1 MKGMRLLPRSLRSRV
16 ILVFTVGAAVVL
28 SVCMA
33 LLYVALDNQLTS
45 ALDEDLSSRSSD
57 ISAALRAGDTGVVA
71 RDPMAQLYAS
81 DSTLLAG
88 SASLGTT
95 RLFSAADV
103 RDLRREVAETRSIP
117 IGGEAERSKVRILP
131 RRLGSGEVLVVGV
144 SAEPLQAAR
153 ERLVA
158 VLLVAAPLLIGLL
171 GLAGWLVV
179 RAALRPVDILTR
191 EAAAISSVET
201 DRRLPAVP
209 GNDEIARLART
220 LDGMLGRLRVA
231 FERERAFVDDA
242 SHELRTPIAVLRG
255 EIELALSALGEPA
268 EVERSLVAALGETE
282 RLTRLAEDLLLLAR
296 ERAGSLV
303 IRREPVDLLDL
314 ATGEARRL
322 GPLLGPR
329 IEVLGETVV
338 VDGDPD
344 RLRQVLTNLLHNSAA
359 AGARTVHMRVTS
371 DGTTTALE
379 IADDGPGFPPA
390 VIDSAFER
398 FVRGDD
404 ARTPGSSGAGLGLA
418 IVRAVV
424 AAHGGTVEARN
435 GEPLGGAVI
444 TARLPLG

>member
-1 MKGMRLLPRSLRSRV
+1 MRLLPRSLRGRV
-16 ILVFTVGAAVVL
+16 TLVFTVGAAAVL
-28 SVCMA
+28 SLCLA

-81 DSTLLAG
+81 DGTLLAG
-88 SASLGTT
+88 SPSLGEG
-95 RLFSAADV
+95 RLLSAADV
-103 RDLRREVAETRSIP
+103 RDLRREVAETRSLSL
-117 IGGEAERSKVRILP
+117 GDEADRSKVRILP

-179 RAALRPVDILTR
+179 GAALRPVDILTR

-242 SHELRTPIAVLRG
+242 SHELRTPIG
-255 EIELALSALGEPA
+255 SA
-268 EVERSLVAALGETE
+268 RC
-282 RLTRLAEDLLLLAR
+282 
-296 ERAGSLV
+296 
-303 IRREPVDLLDL
+303 
-314 ATGEARRL
+314 
-322 GPLLGPR
+322 
-329 IEVLGETVV
+329 
-338 VDGDPD
+338 
-344 RLRQVLTNLLHNSAA
+344 
-359 AGARTVHMRVTS
+359 
-371 DGTTTALE
+371 
-379 IADDGPGFPPA
+379 
-390 VIDSAFER
+390 
-398 FVRGDD
+398 
-404 ARTPGSSGAGLGLA
+404 
-418 IVRAVV
+418 
-424 AAHGGTVEARN
+424 
-435 GEPLGGAVI
+435 
-444 TARLPLG
+444 

>member
-1 MKGMRLLPRSLRSRV
+1 MRLLPRSLRGRV
-16 ILVFTVGAAVVL
+16 TLVFTVGAAVVL
-28 SVCMA
+28 SLCLAV
-33 LLYVALDNQLTS
+33 LYVALDNQLTS
-45 ALDEDLSSRSSD
+45 ALDEDLTSRSSD

-71 RDPMAQLYAS
+71 RDPIAQLYAS
-81 DSTLLAG
+81 DGALLAG
-88 SASLGTT
+88 SPSLGQG
-95 RLFSAADV
+95 RLLSAADV
-103 RDLRREVAETRSIP
+103 RDLQRDVAETRSLSL
-117 IGGEAERSKVRILP
+117 GGEADRSKVRILP
-131 RRLGSGEVLVVGV
+131 RRLVSGEVLVVAV

-153 ERLVA
+153 EHLVA
-158 VLLVAAPLLIGLL
+158 VLLLAAPLLIGLL

-303 IRREPVDLLDL
+303 IRREPVDVLDL

-322 GPLLGPR
+322 GPVLGSR

-359 AGARTVHMRVTS
+359 AGARTVHVRVTS
-371 DGTTTALE
+371 DATTTALE

-424 AAHGGTVEARN
+424 AAHSGNVEARN

-444 TARLPLG
+444 TVRLPLG

>member
-1 MKGMRLLPRSLRSRV
+1 MRLLPRSLRGRV
-16 ILVFTVGAAVVL
+16 SFVFTVGAAVVL
-28 SVCMA
+28 SLCLA

-57 ISAALRAGDTGVVA
+57 ISAALRAGDSGVVA

-81 DSTLLAG
+81 DGTLLAG
-88 SASLGTT
+88 SPSLGKG
-95 RLFSAADV
+95 RLLSAADV
-103 RDLRREVAETRSIP
+103 GDLRRQVAETRSLS
-117 IGGEAERSKVRILP
+117 IGGEADRSKVRILP

-158 VLLVAAPLLIGLL
+158 VLLLAAPLLIGLL

-201 DRRLPAVP
+201 DRRLRAVP

-242 SHELRTPIAVLRG
+242 SHELRTPIAVLPA
-255 EIELALSALGEPA
+255 EIERA
-268 EVERSLVAALGETE
+268 LVAALGETE

-314 ATGEARRL
+314 AAGEARRL
-322 GPLLGPR
+322 GPVLGPR

-359 AGARTVHMRVTS
+359 AGARTVHVRVTS
-371 DGTTTALE
+371 DATTTALE

-398 FVRGDD
+398 FVRGDN
-404 ARTPGSSGAGLGLA
+404 ARTPNTSAAGLGLA
-418 IVRAVV
+418 IVRAVI

-435 GEPLGGAVI
+435 GEPLGGAVV
-444 TARLPLG
+444 TARLPPD

>member
-1 MKGMRLLPRSLRSRV
+1 MSTGRS
-16 ILVFTVGAAVVL
+16 
-28 SVCMA
+28 
-33 LLYVALDNQLTS
+33 
-45 ALDEDLSSRSSD
+45 
-57 ISAALRAGDTGVVA
+57 
-71 RDPMAQLYAS
+71 
-81 DSTLLAG
+81 
-88 SASLGTT
+88 
-95 RLFSAADV
+95 
-103 RDLRREVAETRSIP
+103 
-117 IGGEAERSKVRILP
+117 
-131 RRLGSGEVLVVGV
+131 
-144 SAEPLQAAR
+144 
-153 ERLVA
+153 
-158 VLLVAAPLLIGLL
+158 
-171 GLAGWLVV
+171 
-179 RAALRPVDILTR
+179 
-191 EAAAISSVET
+191 AAAISSVET

-303 IRREPVDLLDL
+303 IRREPVDLLEL
-314 ATGEARRL
+314 AAGEARRL
-322 GPLLGPR
+322 GPVLGPR
-329 IEVLGETVV
+329 MEVLGETVV

-359 AGARTVHMRVTS
+359 AGARTVQVRVTS
-371 DGTTTALE
+371 DATTTALE

-398 FVRGDD
+398 FVRGDN

-418 IVRAVV
+418 IVRAVA